1 MPPYPVLK
9 LLISGLKSGSNQTW
23 RIKMHDKQQT
33 LFERVGGEQTISD
46 LIHKF
51 YDCVLADPELKP
63 FFKNT
68 SMDKLRRMQRE
79 FFSAA
84 LDGPTTY
91 SGRPLIG
98 VDMTPEM
105 ITKARKNADKTG
117 TKNVEFRLGEI
128 EHLPVA
134 DNSTDLIMQ
143 VYREAYRILKPG
155 GRLSI
160 SDVLATANLPDE
172 VQKNLALVAACVG
185 GAATFEDTEKILK
198 EVGFQKIKIKAN
210 DNSRDLIREWDPD
223 KSENAVDYVVSAY
236 IEAVKQT

>member
-79 FFSAA
+79 FFSAHFA
-84 LDGPTTY
+84 LYVGHLIDTLQDQGINDQDVQDIISRINTY
-91 SGRPLIG
+91 A
-98 VDMTPEM
+98 DE
-105 ITKARKNADKTG
+105 ITAD
-117 TKNVEFRLGEI
+117 
-128 EHLPVA
+128 
-134 DNSTDLIMQ
+134 
-143 VYREAYRILKPG
+143 
-155 GRLSI
+155 
-160 SDVLATANLPDE
+160 
-172 VQKNLALVAACVG
+172 VG
-185 GAATFEDTEKILK
+185 
-198 EVGFQKIKIKAN
+198 
-210 DNSRDLIREWDPD
+210 
-223 KSENAVDYVVSAY
+223 SAG
-236 IEAVKQT
+236 